1 MQQIKEVAAHLA
13 IMIPTVASVF
23 ALPPFEGF
31 LKSLQI
37 WFKLMVVMLWLMAIS
52 VIWRGI

>member
-13 IMIPTVASVF
+13 IMLPTVAIVF